1 MKTFDYTINDA
12 LGIHARPAGQLAKLV
27 AGFGSKITIAKEG
40 GADVSAKSIMSLMGL
55 GATKGKNVTVKVDC
69 LDVYFDLYGLLVFL
83 FYIVFIKIFYIIL

>member
-40 GADVSAKSIMSLMGL
+40 GTDVSAKSIMSLMGL
-55 GATKGKNVTVKVDC
+55 GATKGTNVTVKVEGPDE
-69 LDVYFDLYGLLVFL
+69 DVAVKAVEDFL
-83 FYIVFIKIFYIIL
+83 KANL

>member
-27 AGFGSKITIAKEG
+27 ASFGSKITIAKEG

-55 GATKGKNVTVKVDC
+55 GATKGTNVTVKVEGPDE
-69 LDVYFDLYGLLVFL
+69 DVAVKAVEDFL
-83 FYIVFIKIFYIIL
+83 KANL

>member
-27 AGFGSKITIAKEG
+27 ASFGSKITIAKEG

-55 GATKGKNVTVKVDC
+55 GATKGTNITVKVEGPDE
-69 LDVYFDLYGLLVFL
+69 DAAAKAVEDFL
-83 FYIVFIKIFYIIL
+83 KANL

>member
-27 AGFGSKITIAKEG
+27 ASFGSKITKAKEG

-55 GATKGKNVTVKVDC
+55 GATKGTNVTVKVEGPDE
-69 LDVYFDLYGLLVFL
+69 DVAAKAVEDFL
-83 FYIVFIKIFYIIL
+83 KANL

>member
-27 AGFGSKITIAKEG
+27 ASFGSKITIAKEG

-55 GATKGKNVTVKVDC
+55 GATKGTNVTVKVEGPDE
-69 LDVYFDLYGLLVFL
+69 DVAAKAVEDFL
-83 FYIVFIKIFYIIL
+83 KANL